1 MATTREEPAARAAG
15 YQLEGTLLEVCS
27 CDVLCP
33 CWIGED
39 PDGGTCDSVVAYNLD
54 KGTIRGVDVSG
65 LTLVSAVNIPGNIL
79 EGNWRQLMLIDDR
92 ATEEQADAMLDAFS
106 GKLGG
111 PLADLARLV
120 GEVVAVERAPISHE
134 IVDGAGT
141 LSVGDKIECAIL
153 YTRTRDLTAA
163 PRRSTTRSSQ
173 RCPAP
178 PRTSRWRTARGST
191 SPSTVINGRTRRRTR
206 SSPTG
211 SSTSRASNRCRV
223 AFAGHRG
230 HRGRLGR
237 RASGPGGRRGDA
249 AALPRPDRGRAGAP
263 RQASRCSSSPGRS

>member
-1 MATTREEPAARAAG
+1 MATTQDDPAARAAG

-39 PDGGTCDSVVAYNLD
+39 PDGGTCDSFLAYNLD

-65 LTLVSAVNIPGNIL
+65 LTLISAVNIPGNVL

-111 PLADLARLV
+111 PLADLAALV
-120 GEVVAVERAPISHE
+120 GEVVAVERAPISHD

-141 LSVGDKIECAIL
+141 LNVGDKIECAVHP
-153 YTRTRDLTAA
+153 YKGPDG
-163 PRRSTTRSSQ
+163 STTTLNNSIFSTVPGSPAYVAMADSQ
-173 RCPAP
+173 RIDIPEHGFQWSYEKKNAIQ
-178 PRTSRWRTARGST
+178 SDWKLD
-191 SPSTVINGRTRRRTR
+191 
-206 SSPTG
+206 
-211 SSTSRASNRCRV
+211 
-223 AFAGHRG
+223 FAGE
-230 HRGRLGR
+230 
-237 RASGPGGRRGDA
+237 
-249 AALPRPDRGRAGAP
+249 
-263 RQASRCSSSPGRS
+263 

>member
-141 LSVGDKIECAIL
+141 LSVGDRIECAIHP
-153 YTRTRDLTAA
+153 YKGPDG
-163 PRRSTTRSSQ
+163 STTTLNNSIFSTVPGSPAYVAVADSQ
-173 RCPAP
+173 RIDIPEHGYQWSYEKKNAIQ
-178 PRTSRWRTARGST
+178 SDWKLD
-191 SPSTVINGRTRRRTR
+191 
-206 SSPTG
+206 
-211 SSTSRASNRCRV
+211 
-223 AFAGHRG
+223 FAGE
-230 HRGRLGR
+230 
-237 RASGPGGRRGDA
+237 
-249 AALPRPDRGRAGAP
+249 
-263 RQASRCSSSPGRS
+263 